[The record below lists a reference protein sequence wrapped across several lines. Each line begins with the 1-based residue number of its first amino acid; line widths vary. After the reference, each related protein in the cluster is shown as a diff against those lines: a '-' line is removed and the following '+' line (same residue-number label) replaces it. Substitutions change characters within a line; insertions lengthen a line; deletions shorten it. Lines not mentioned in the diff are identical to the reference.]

1 MDKSIAKSFAKAIL
15 RWFDDHG
22 RKDLPWQHDRTPYR
36 VWVSEIMLQQ
46 TQVATVIP
54 YYQRFMQRFPTVKS
68 LADAPVDEVL
78 QLWSGLGYYARGRN
92 LHKAAQQ
99 VRDQYAGEF
108 PQQFDQVAALPGI
121 GRSTAGAILS
131 LALGQHHAILDGN
144 VKRVLARVFMQ
155 PGWPGET
162 SVATALWEKAEIL
175 TPKQRVADYNQAM
188 MDLGAGVCTRT
199 KPACLL
205 CPVNG
210 FCAANKAQCQTDF
223 PHRKPAKEKPVKQT
237 AMLMLISPNKEVLL
251 EKRPPAGIW
260 GGLLSFP
267 EIAVNGQ
274 VDSWCQAQFGA
285 TVGQC
290 QQWPTV
296 RHTFSHYHLDITPKL
311 VWMNNLNNSFFE
323 DKVMEGGTWVW
334 YKGGTLTG
342 GVAAPVKRLLDEL
355 LKTIQP
361 ST

>member
-1 MDKSIAKSFAKAIL
+1 MHKAFAKAVL
-15 RWFDDHG
+15 DWYDDHG
-22 RKDLPWQHDRTPYR
+22 RKDLPWQQNRTPYR

-54 YYQRFMQRFPTVKS
+54 YYQRFMQRFADVKS

-92 LHKAAQQ
+92 LHKAAQM
-99 VRDQYAGEF
+99 VRDQYHGEF

-131 LALGQHHAILDGN
+131 LACHQHHAILDGN
-144 VKRVLARVFMQ
+144 VKRVLSRAFMV

-162 SVATALWEKAEIL
+162 AVANALWEKAEAL

-188 MDLGAGVCTRT
+188 MDLGAGICTRS

-205 CPVNG
+205 CPLNR
-210 FCAANKAQCQTDF
+210 FCEAHQARRQMEF
-223 PHRKPAKEKPVKQT
+223 PHRKPTNDKPVKQT
-237 AMLMLISPNKEVLL
+237 AMLMLIGPDNRILL

-267 EIAVNGQ
+267 EMPVHGEIAHWCREQLGTTVR
-274 VDSWCQAQFGA
+274 DSQ
-285 TVGQC
+285 T
-290 QQWPTV
+290 WPTL
-296 RHTFSHYHLDITPKL
+296 RHTFSHYHLDITPKA
-311 VWMNNLNNSFFE
+311 VWMNDLNQR
-323 DKVMEGGTWVW
+323 VMEDGAWVW
-334 YKGGTLTG
+334 YKGGTLRG
-342 GVAAPVKRLLDEL
+342 GVAAPVKRLLNEL
-355 LKTIQP
+355 LKTL
-361 ST
+361 